1 MKKNEKSF
9 DAVETRKMRSVNL
22 RLPMKSKV
30 VDPEKKILYGDWYEY
45 DFEYILDCISRY
57 GKDGCAEWALILH
70 ENDISTI
77 TGEPEQSHVHI
88 VMRYL
93 TNSSFDFYQLQK
105 YFPFGFIEETRSWEA
120 SVQYLLHLNNSAI
133 LKTPHQVSEIRT
145 NISPEQLEIYL
156 RYVKI
161 DKKKEIEERYNQL
174 RLEIIN
180 NELTEAE
187 WGLRVFEDPKKW
199 LPVLDR
205 FGTKIKQLFAMQ
217 RQNAIELFKQ
227 SEIEVVFITGL
238 SGTGKTELAKAWAKS
253 EGKTYFCSSAE
264 NDPLDGYGGQ
274 DVLILDDARS
284 HHFKFTNLLKL
295 LDNYNRTS
303 TRSRHYNKFFS
314 GSMII
319 ITSETPLSRWYRT
332 DDDDEQI
339 GNVAI
344 QQLYRRITTEIVCYE
359 KDYQVY
365 KHSRY
370 GRGKLLGTFI
380 NPVGYRN
387 RVDTDKEL
395 DINRMVRAVE
405 ALADKYQVDLSKL
418 DTKNPPHVEPP
429 RYTDDNLPF

>member
-1 MKKNEKSF
+1 MKNNEKSF

-30 VDPEKKILYGDWYEY
+30 VDPEKKILYGNWYEY
-45 DFEYILDCISRY
+45 DFEYILDCVSKY

-77 TGEPEQSHVHI
+77 TGEPEQPHVHI

-93 TNSSFDFYQLQK
+93 TNSSFDFYQLKK

-120 SVQYLLHLNNSAI
+120 SVQYLLHLNDISKSKHEI
-133 LKTPHQVSEIRT
+133 SELRT
-145 NISPEQLEIYL
+145 NISPERLEIYL

-161 DKKKEIEERYNQL
+161 DRKKEIEERYNQL

-187 WGLRVFEDPKKW
+187 WGLRVFQEPKKW
-199 LPVLDR
+199 LPVLDK

-227 SEIEVVFITGL
+227 SEIEVIFIQGRA
-238 SGTGKTELAKAWAKS
+238 GYGKTELAKALAIS
-253 EGKTYFCSSAE
+253 EDKTYFCSSAS

-274 DVLILDDARS
+274 EVLILDDARS

-303 TRSRHYNKFFS
+303 TRSRHHNKFFS
-314 GSMII
+314 GSTII

-332 DDDDEQI
+332 DDDEEQI

-344 QQLYRRITTEIVCYE
+344 EQLYRRITTEIVCYE

-370 GRGKLLGTFI
+370 GRGKLLGTFV

-387 RVDTDKEL
+387 NEHKEKEL
-395 DINRMVRAVE
+395 DTNRMVKAVE
-405 ALADKYQVDLSKL
+405 SLANKYNVDLSKL
-418 DTKNPPHVEPP
+418 DTANPPHVEPP
-429 RYTDDNLPF
+429 KYTDDNLPF

>member
-1 MKKNEKSF
+1 MKNNEKSF

-45 DFEYILDCISRY
+45 DFEYILDCVSKY

-70 ENDISTI
+70 ENDVSTI
-77 TGEPEQSHVHI
+77 TGEPEQPHVHI

-93 TNSSFDFYQLQK
+93 TNSSFDFYQLKK

-120 SVQYLLHLNNSAI
+120 SVQYLLHLNDISKSKHEI
-133 LKTPHQVSEIRT
+133 SELRT
-145 NISPEQLEIYL
+145 NISPERLEIYL

-161 DKKKEIEERYNQL
+161 DRKKEIEERYNQL

-187 WGLRVFEDPKKW
+187 WGLRVFQEPKKW
-199 LPVLDR
+199 LPVLDK

-227 SEIEVVFITGL
+227 SEIEVIFIQGRA
-238 SGTGKTELAKAWAKS
+238 GYGKTELAKALAIS
-253 EGKTYFCSSAE
+253 EDKTYFCSSAS

-274 DVLILDDARS
+274 EVLILDDARS

-303 TRSRHYNKFFS
+303 TRSRHHNKFFS
-314 GSMII
+314 GSTEKFII
-319 ITSETPLSRWYRT
+319 DR
-332 DDDDEQI
+332 
-339 GNVAI
+339 
-344 QQLYRRITTEIVCYE
+344 
-359 KDYQVY
+359 
-365 KHSRY
+365 
-370 GRGKLLGTFI
+370 
-380 NPVGYRN
+380 
-387 RVDTDKEL
+387 
-395 DINRMVRAVE
+395 
-405 ALADKYQVDLSKL
+405 
-418 DTKNPPHVEPP
+418 
-429 RYTDDNLPF
+429 

>member
-1 MKKNEKSF
+1 MKNNEKSF

-45 DFEYILDCISRY
+45 DFEYILDCVSKY

-70 ENDISTI
+70 ENDVSTI
-77 TGEPEQSHVHI
+77 TGEPEQPHVHI

-93 TNSSFDFYQLQK
+93 TNSSFDFYQLKK

-120 SVQYLLHLNNSAI
+120 SVQYLLHLNDISKSKHEI
-133 LKTPHQVSEIRT
+133 SELRT
-145 NISPEQLEIYL
+145 NISPERLEIYL

-161 DKKKEIEERYNQL
+161 DRKKEIEERYNQL

-187 WGLRVFEDPKKW
+187 WGLRVFQEPKKW
-199 LPVLDR
+199 LPVLDK

-227 SEIEVVFITGL
+227 SEIEVIFIQGRA
-238 SGTGKTELAKAWAKS
+238 GYGKTELAKALAIS
-253 EGKTYFCSSAE
+253 EDKTYFCSSAS

-274 DVLILDDARS
+274 EVLILDDARS

-303 TRSRHYNKFFS
+303 TRSRHHNKFFS
-314 GSMII
+314 GSTII

-332 DDDDEQI
+332 DDDEEQI

-344 QQLYRRITTEIVCYE
+344 EQLYRRITTEIVCYE

-370 GRGKLLGTFI
+370 GRGKLLGTFV

-387 RVDTDKEL
+387 NEHKEKEL
-395 DINRMVRAVE
+395 DTNRMVKAVE
-405 ALADKYQVDLSKL
+405 SLANKYNVDLSKL
-418 DTKNPPHVEPP
+418 DTANPPHVEPP
-429 RYTDDNLPF
+429 KYTDDNLPF